1 MQQAIWLPKR
11 LPLRTS
17 SLHSDIPVCVST
29 SRVAYEQALLGR
41 SSLALT
47 LSSRLL
53 QDQDHGFQ
61 ERCLQSQLAGL
72 IGIYPQR
79 VISHFQ
85 GARVSFPTAKMY
97 QRDGCKSHSKK
108 KSLPERWFRL
118 PFGHRVSWF

>member
-29 SRVAYEQALLGR
+29 SRVAHEQALLGR

-47 LSSRLL
+47 LSSRPL

-61 ERCLQSQLAGL
+61 ERYLQSQLAGL
-72 IGIYPQR
+72 TGIYPQR
-79 VISHFQ
+79 VISPFQ
-85 GARVSFPTAKMY
+85 GARVSFPMAKM
-97 QRDGCKSHSKK
+97 
-108 KSLPERWFRL
+108 
-118 PFGHRVSWF
+118 